1 MPATA
6 IKRHTELYEAVY
18 GASLKKELEKKCEA
32 EVETGAATQKF
43 VVLSACSGNTG
54 MKGAIDT

>member
-18 GASLKKELEKKCEA
+18 GAPLKD
-32 EVETGAATQKF
+32 EVLQTSIKIIEDLYKS
-43 VVLSACSGNTG
+43 VDLVSAPERLV
-54 MKGAIDT
+54 

>member
-18 GASLKKELEKKCEA
+18 GASLKDEA
-32 EVETGAATQKF
+32 PWHTAAIEFLLAKRTEVA
-43 VVLSACSGNTG
+43 
-54 MKGAIDT
+54 

>member
-18 GASLKKELEKKCEA
+18 GAPLKDEA
-32 EVETGAATQKF
+32 LQTFCKDIEDLYKF
-43 VVLSACSGNTG
+43 VDLVFAPQRLV
-54 MKGAIDT
+54 